1 MNERGAARN
10 WVVAYIAFAVIGLGA
25 LLLIGKLVGAN
36 KLPGEPQT
44 APTST
49 DGRTIYIEANC
60 AGCHGLEGRG
70 SRGPSLVSGSGGVLT
85 QAELEARIANGK
97 RLAGMPKFEGF
108 LTEEQIRSVA
118 AYVVSLR
125 EAS

>member
-10 WVVAYIAFAVIGLGA
+10 WVIAYVLFALAGLGG

-44 APTST
+44 PPTST
-49 DGRTIYIEANC
+49 DGRTIFVQANC
-60 AGCHGLEGRG
+60 AGCHGLKGEGG
-70 SRGPSLVSGSGGVLT
+70 RGPSLVSGSLT
-85 QAELEARIANGK
+85 LDEIMTRVRDGR

-118 AYVVSLR
+118 EYVVSLR

>member
-10 WVVAYIAFAVIGLGA
+10 WVIAYVLFALAGLGA
-25 LLLIGKLVGAN
+25 LLGIGKLVGAN

-49 DGRTIYIEANC
+49 DGRTIFIQANC
-60 AGCHGLEGRG
+60 AGCHGLEGAG
-70 SRGPSLVSGSGGVLT
+70 GRGPSLVSGTLT
-85 QAELEARIANGK
+85 LDQIMARVRDGK

-108 LTEEQIRSVA
+108 LTEEQIRAVA
-118 AYVVSLR
+118 EYVVDLR

>member
-10 WVVAYIAFAVIGLGA
+10 WVIAYVVAAVVGLSA
-25 LLLIGKLVGAN
+25 LLGIGKLVGAN

-44 APTST
+44 PPTST
-49 DGRTIYIEANC
+49 DGRTIFVQANC
-60 AGCHGLEGRG
+60 AGCHGIDG
-70 SRGPSLVSGSGGVLT
+70 SGGEGPSLVSSSLT
-85 QAELEARIANGK
+85 LDQTMARIRDGK

-108 LTEEQIRSVA
+108 LTAEQIRSVA
-118 AYVVSLR
+118 EYVVGLQ